1 MPVNVSIIANGKIR
15 PGIVA
20 IVLCVSAAVA
30 GFANAEVGKQRAN
43 IYARDNLV
51 AWCIVPFDARQRS
64 PAERAEM
71 VARLGLTKVAYDW
84 RDQHVPSFEEE
95 IVQYQQH
102 GLEFFAFWGWHDQM
116 GELIRKHGIHPQI
129 WLTAP
134 SPDGATQ
141 EGRVAAAAQALKPMV
156 ETTRRLGLKLG
167 LYNHGGWG
175 GEPVNLVAVCQ
186 RLRRQE
192 EADHVGI
199 VYNFHHGHAHIDD
212 FAEALKLMQPY
223 LLCLN
228 LNGMNRDENP
238 KILPIG
244 AGQHEQ
250 RMMQIVRDSGYSGP
264 IGIIHHREELDAEEG
279 LRQNL
284 EGLKTVLFSLGD
296 DAALETFQ
304 E

>member
-1 MPVNVSIIANGKIR
+1 MPVNVSIIANGKFR

-71 VARLGLTKVAYDW
+71 VVRLGLTKVAYDW

-192 EADHVGI
+192 EADDVGI

-238 KILPIG
+238 MILPIG
-244 AGQHEQ
+244 AGQHER